1 LLLLGAAVVDCIRC
15 LYKESTFAPAQALGL
30 FGWTLWRLL
39 VYTGIDWHKRVS
51 KPTSC
56 NESFSEGSISMALP
70 HPSSLNT
77 VEEVAQALRLQPE
90 TVRQMARDGR
100 LPAHKVGRVWRFNPA
115 AIRNWLRPPSDAA
128 GLPLPSGDRVAE
140 LVLPLYDV
148 SPPEPNGTAFKD
160 PAFTENRNQSVHRWV
175 PWIAGFSAGF
185 VQDCLNEYL
194 VGVDPAQALVL
205 DPFAGVGTTL
215 VEASRGGYHTVGFE
229 INPYAAL
236 AARAKL
242 EAMEVS
248 VAELQ
253 AWTNAFRA
261 FMDTVGTASPADP
274 AWAPPGFRSRIPF
287 FSPRVQPQVLWAL
300 KFIEGMSD
308 QKLKDLF
315 LVATG
320 SVMVKFSNYTYEPSL
335 ATRPGSGKP
344 LVEWSDV
351 AGVISTKLRDMID
364 DCRSLQ
370 ADARGVNPGVRRQM
384 FQDSIFNADK
394 YLSPA
399 SVDLAV
405 TSPPYLNN
413 YHYIRNTR
421 PHLFWLRFIQDTTD
435 LRQIE
440 HSSFGKF
447 WQTVRDGDRLDLTF
461 ELPELEAVIDRIRQ
475 RNLDR
480 GIYGGPGWAN
490 YAAQYF
496 NDTYRLCE
504 VMRALLKPGGRLV
517 VVIGNSILQ
526 GIEIKVDEF
535 LAQIG
540 RMHGLECEATH
551 MLRTKRVGNSIIR
564 SSVRN
569 AAEHKVA
576 LYEVAVVLRKP
587 TVNA

>member
-1 LLLLGAAVVDCIRC
+1 M
-15 LYKESTFAPAQALGL
+15 
-30 FGWTLWRLL
+30 
-39 VYTGIDWHKRVS
+39 
-51 KPTSC
+51 
-56 NESFSEGSISMALP
+56 SMALP

-100 LPAHKVGRVWRFNPA
+100 LPAHKVGRVWRFHPA
-115 AIRNWLRPPSDAA
+115 EIRNWLRPPTEASVS
-128 GLPLPSGDRVAE
+128 PLADDDRVPE
-140 LVLPLYDV
+140 LVLPLYDI
-148 SPPEPNGTAFKD
+148 SPTETNLTAFKD

-185 VQDCLNEYL
+185 VQDCLHQYL
-194 VGVDPAQALVL
+194 AAVDPAQALVL

-215 VEASRGGYHTVGFE
+215 VEASRAGYNTVGFE

-248 VAELQ
+248 VAELH
-253 AWTNAFRA
+253 AWANAFRA
-261 FMDTVGTASPADP
+261 FMEAVGTTAAADEGMV
-274 AWAPPGFRSRIPF
+274 PPGFRSRIPF
-287 FSPRVQPQVLWAL
+287 FSPRVQSQVLWAL

-320 SVMVKFSNYTYEPSL
+320 SVMVRFSNYTYEPSL
-335 ATRPGSGKP
+335 TTRPGCGKA
-344 LVEWSDV
+344 LIEWSDV
-351 AGVISTKLRDMID
+351 AGVISSKLRDIID

-370 ADARGVNPGVRRQM
+370 ADVQGANPGLRRQM
-384 FQDSIFNADK
+384 FQDSIFNAER
-394 YLSPA
+394 YLSPD

-421 PHLFWLRFIQDTTD
+421 PHLFWLRFVQDTTD

-440 HSSFGKF
+440 QSSFGKF
-447 WQTVRDGDRLDLTF
+447 WQTVRDGDRLDLQF
-461 ELPELEAVIDRIRQ
+461 ELRELEAILQRLRQ
-475 RNLDR
+475 TNLDR

-496 NDTYRLCE
+496 NDTYRLCGL
-504 VMRALLKPGGRLV
+504 MMGLLKPGGRIV

-540 RMHGLECEATH
+540 RIHGLDCEATH

-569 AAEHKVA
+569 AAEQKVA

-587 TVNA
+587 VVKA